1 MSFEKAKK
9 DMRFWHAYHDNAEER
24 SIYGDERYTPEQFF
38 EVWLDKDDYIEQ
50 SDDKRSEQ

>member
-24 SIYGDERYTPEQFF
+24 SIYNDEPYTPEQFF
-38 EVWLDKDDYIEQ
+38 EVWLDKDNYIEQ